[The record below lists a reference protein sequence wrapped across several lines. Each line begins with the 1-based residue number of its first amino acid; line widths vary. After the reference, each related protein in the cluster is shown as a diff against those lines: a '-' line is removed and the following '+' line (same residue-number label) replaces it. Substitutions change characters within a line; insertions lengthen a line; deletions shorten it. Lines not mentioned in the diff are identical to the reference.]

1 MQIGCTKKL
10 LDYLGQTGVVANPE
24 IDPLLSWS
32 ANLLTLNRRKAIA
45 VVNDASRYG
54 FVLYGLTAKN
64 RKELNTLLLQ
74 GVRACLE
81 AEHIA
86 PAIIDRYI
94 VDCGETIVFSKTA
107 NRSLVAR
114 LNKFCER
121 VDWFSE
127 NMCTEEVLQR
137 KLLIALNDD
146 YITTGKEYRTP
157 YDLLAAGLSRR
168 YDVADI
174 YHCRA
179 GVFDVMLKLETPC
192 YRRIINSPG
201 L

>member
-10 LDYLGQTGVVANPE
+10 LDYLGQTDVVANPE

-32 ANLLTLNRRKAIA
+32 ANLLSLNRRKAIA

-94 VDCGETIVFSKTA
+94 ADCGEMNTA
-107 NRSLVAR
+107 AWN
-114 LNKFCER
+114 
-121 VDWFSE
+121 
-127 NMCTEEVLQR
+127 
-137 KLLIALNDD
+137 
-146 YITTGKEYRTP
+146 
-157 YDLLAAGLSRR
+157 
-168 YDVADI
+168 
-174 YHCRA
+174 
-179 GVFDVMLKLETPC
+179 
-192 YRRIINSPG
+192 
-201 L
+201 